1 MAGDSVEDEISESS
15 TICGELEERVEVEV
29 GSETQQLE
37 EENLTAQADRLN
49 IIGDIEPEITVE
61 ILSASSPK
69 IPKKTNSIDIEEE
82 SDWMKITASEV
93 EVPLRRKMITEED
106 SSSEEESSEEEEEF
120 MPDGERV
127 RKQSR
132 GFKQL
137 NNCKRFWKASLLMG

>member
-1 MAGDSVEDEISESS
+1 MAGDGVEEEISENS
-15 TICGELEERVEVEV
+15 TSCGELEESLEVEV
-29 GSETQQLE
+29 GSEAQQLE
-37 EENLTAQADRLN
+37 EATLAARADRLHRN
-49 IIGDIEPEITVE
+49 GDIEQEITVE
-61 ILSASSPK
+61 TSAPSPE
-69 IPKKTNSIDIEEE
+69 IPKKTNNIYIAEK

-93 EVPLRRKMITEED
+93 EMPSRGKMVTEEG